1 MQLSYKSL
9 TQHIEGFFTCHHEGM
24 TERVLE
30 HPVEQKERE
39 LHLLFAR
46 QFLEAGGNRDLLL
59 HPGANTS
66 VFALRKLAAASDG
79 ARQNL
84 LRQE

>member
-1 MQLSYKSL
+1 
-9 TQHIEGFFTCHHEGM
+9 M

-39 LHLLFAR
+39 LHLLLAGQR
-46 QFLEAGGNRDLLL
+46 LEAGGNQDLLL

-66 VFALRKLAAASDG
+66 VFALRKLAAAFDS

-84 LRQE
+84 LR

>member
-1 MQLSYKSL
+1 
-9 TQHIEGFFTCHHEGM
+9 M

-46 QFLEAGGNRDLLL
+46 QFLETRGNQDLL

-66 VFALRKLAAASDG
+66 VFALRKLAAAFDS

-84 LRQE
+84 LR